1 MAYEIL
7 YLKVYFVFKRS
18 SAIFHI
24 LQGYFCPLI
33 WDSIFKTANTIWNIL
48 GSAYWLQSMQ
58 KIILGTFVYLFIPKI
73 YSVKTKFSV
82 LQTVQLRCYTF
93 YWLTSQFCFFFW
105 LSYSSKHWKKSCENN
120 YIRFW
125 KWKLKRTPQ
134 LTQNLFTRKSKLK
147 FCIIFNLISFANA

>member
-1 MAYEIL
+1 MACFTKFKIHSKILSSLWQYIYQLMAYEIL

-93 YWLTSQFCFFFW
+93 HWLTSQFCIFF
-105 LSYSSKHWKKSCENN
+105 LAV
-120 YIRFW
+120 
-125 KWKLKRTPQ
+125 
-134 LTQNLFTRKSKLK
+134 
-147 FCIIFNLISFANA
+147 IFL